1 MTKVKVVEIYKNGS
15 VNPKL
20 KSARYI
26 SEEALLKGV
35 ESHREDAADVMNELA
50 NELRAMGERHDHTK
64 IEHFEEYYKD
74 FYDSTIDPETMD
86 NTKWQRF
93 HAKAERH
100 HLKKECPSDVTLLD
114 VLEMAVNHVCYWK
127 TSTGKVDPVALKGE
141 LLQKAFKNTLKY
153 IDKNTKVI

>member
-35 ESHREDAADVMNELA
+35 ESHREDVADVMNELA

-86 NTKWQRF
+86 NTDWQLY
-93 HAKAERH
+93 HAKEERH
-100 HLKKECPSDVTLLD
+100 HLKKRCPKDVTLLD

-127 TSTGKVDPVALKGE
+127 TTTGKTRMVELNRDILKR
-141 LLQKAFKNTLKY
+141 AFNNTLRY